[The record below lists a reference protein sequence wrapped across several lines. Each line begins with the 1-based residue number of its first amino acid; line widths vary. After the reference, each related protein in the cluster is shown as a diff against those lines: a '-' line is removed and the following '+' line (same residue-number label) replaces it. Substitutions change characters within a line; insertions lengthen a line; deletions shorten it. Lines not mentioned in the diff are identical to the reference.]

1 MITCSKSLVLESSCT
16 VPTPT
21 VYYKMDAIGATTPD
35 AMPGAVDAT
44 NLLNAF
50 ALEASGKI
58 SGCGDQI
65 NSTLMANTL
74 LKAQNNIFKLSTLTV
89 GMTWR
94 LWYKQK
100 DASRGPAYWLVI
112 VNPVSKWAQADFML
126 YGGHTVKAIARANY
140 NVGFNEEAIAA
151 IPVDTDWHRI
161 IATLD
166 VVTRDISVQV
176 DNGSVHHQSAA
187 LPAWSWR
194 GDDILWI
201 GTLTS
206 TPAYTSYLDEIG
218 YWRDYIFT
226 DADRLC
232 DWNDGDGVTFP

>member
-1 MITCSKSLVLESSCT
+1 MISCSKSLTLESGCS
-16 VPTPT
+16 VPAPT
-21 VYYKMDAIGATTPD
+21 VYYKLDAIGATTPD

-58 SGCGDQI
+58 AGCGDQI

-74 LKAQNNIFKLSTLTV
+74 LKAQNNIFRLDTLTV

-100 DASRGPAYWLVI
+100 DAAYGPSYWLVI
-112 VNPVSKWAQADFML
+112 VNPVSKWAQGDFML
-126 YGGHTVKAIARANY
+126 YGGHTGWAIARANY
-140 NVGFNEEAIAA
+140 NIGFFEEAITA
-151 IPVDTDWHRI
+151 IPSDTDWHRLI
-161 IATLD
+161 VTLN
-166 VVTRDISVQV
+166 VVTRKITVQL
-176 DNGSVHHQSAA
+176 DNGVVEQQSAI
-187 LPAWSWR
+187 LPAWTWR

-201 GTLTS
+201 GTLTG
-206 TPAYTSYLDEIG
+206 TPARTSYLDEIG

-226 DADRLC
+226 TADRLC
-232 DWNDGDGVTFP
+232 DWNSGAGVTFP